1 MPIKIVVPAVEAY
14 DPATSSFIDWPA
26 VELEMEHS
34 LASLSKW
41 EATYGKP
48 FLVKTPK
55 TTEEVI
61 GYLQCMSLTPDVPA
75 EVFDRI
81 GHNNELFS
89 KINDYIDS
97 KQTATWFREIPGQ
110 NRPSREIVTAEILF
124 NWMIQMQVPMEFQY
138 WHLNRL
144 FTQLKVISQ
153 KNQPKKKMGRQ
164 EAMAQQRAIN
174 AQRRAQMN
182 SSG

>member
-1 MPIKIVVPAVEAY
+1 MPIKIIVPAVEAY

-26 VELEMEHS
+26 VEIEMEHS

-41 EATYGKP
+41 EASFGKP
-48 FLVKTPK
+48 FLTKTEK
-55 TTEEVI
+55 TTEEVVA
-61 GYLQCMSLTPDVPA
+61 YFQCMCLTPNIPR
-75 EVFDRI
+75 EVFERI
-81 GHNNELFS
+81 DMDLF
-89 KINDYIDS
+89 KQINDYIDS

-110 NRPSREIVTAEILF
+110 PARNSRQTVTAEVLF
-124 NWMIQMQVPMEFQY
+124 NWMIQMNVPMEFQH

-153 KNQPKKKMGRQ
+153 ANQPKKKVGRQ
-164 EAMAQQRAIN
+164 EAMAQQRALN